1 MEQTVNNVLTQDRSL
16 LESEFVTQVIIICS
30 IVIFLILIGT
40 LVGTLLVRYQRKKR
54 YQEFRAMESG
64 RLTEEEEEFLRESF
78 ISPDEMP
85 LYYLGQDLVEDYLK
99 SEENT
104 EDWENGCRGDG
115 LGEYGFSYLTDK
127 RIYFKGKH
135 YYQGRSGRI
144 GSTKQPETY
153 DRREIVSFR
162 EVNQRPIWP
171 VVATAVLTVIE
182 IAGLVV
188 LYLVTEGK
196 V

>member
-1 MEQTVNNVLTQDRSL
+1 MNVLTRDGSS
-16 LESEFVTQVIIICS
+16 LESEFTTQVIIICS
-30 IVIFLILIGT
+30 IVIFLILLGIF
-40 LVGTLLVRYQRKKR
+40 VGTLLVRCRRKKR
-54 YQEFRAMESG
+54 FQEFCRMESG
-64 RLTEEEEEFLRESF
+64 RLTEEEEDFLRDSF
-78 ISPDEMP
+78 ISPSETP

-104 EDWENGCRGDG
+104 EEWENGCRGEG

-135 YYQGRSGRI
+135 YYQGRSGKI

-153 DRREIVSFR
+153 DRREIVSFKEIR
-162 EVNQRPIWP
+162 KRPIWP
-171 VVATAVLTVIE
+171 VIATVFVMIAE
-182 IAGLVV
+182 IAGLVI